1 MKCSRTHWSR
11 WALVALLGLTLV
23 VAIGATQM
31 ARAVEIDDDGFI
43 AADEVIDDDVFINSE
58 TVVVDGTVNGNLF
71 ASGGSV
77 TINGTVGGDL
87 IVTGSE
93 VTVNGLVNGNL
104 AFFGG
109 ELSVDGTVEG
119 SIYVLGGSLILES
132 QAAVG
137 RNVSF
142 TGFGMETEPGSTI
155 GRDLQVSG
163 YQALLAGR
171 VDQDV
176 NAEVVALEIEG
187 SVGGDVMA
195 QVSKP
200 GQGPLGQFQ
209 WPGMPAMVDP
219 GLRVAEEAQ
228 IGGTLTYV
236 SPVEQADTIESLPDG
251 GVVHQL
257 PTKPEMSVPLTP
269 EKQVASWLLARA
281 QDCLTLLVLGG
292 LALWWAPAL
301 LKRLAE
307 QARARPLPSAGW
319 GLVVMIAGGISV
331 VVLAALILVL
341 GILMGAVTLGGLAG
355 AVFGVGFS
363 GLALAFALFL
373 LAITYGSKLIV
384 AYMAG
389 RLALQRLAP
398 RRADGIWPLVLGV
411 VLYVLLR
418 SIPILG
424 WFIGVIVTF
433 VGLGA
438 MWLLFR
444 GRRSVPA
451 PVAGNDQG

>member
-1 MKCSRTHWSR
+1 MKYSCTHWFR
-11 WALVALLGLTLV
+11 WALIAALALV
-23 VAIGATQM
+23 VAIGATQT
-31 ARAVEIDDDGFI
+31 AQAVEIDDDGII
-43 AADEVIDDDVFINSE
+43 AADEVIDDDVFIGAD

-71 ASGGSV
+71 ASGNSV

-93 VTVNGLVNGNL
+93 ATVNGLVNGNI
-104 AFFGG
+104 AFAGQT
-109 ELSVDGTVEG
+109 LSVGGTVKG
-119 SIYVLGGSLILES
+119 SIYVLAGSLTLES
-132 QAAVG
+132 RAAVG

-142 TGFGMETEPGSTI
+142 SGFGMETEPGSTV
-155 GRDLQVSG
+155 GRDLQVGS

-176 NAEVVALEIEG
+176 DAEVEALEIEG
-187 SVGGDVMA
+187 SIGGDLMA
-195 QVSKP
+195 DVSEPEASPP
-200 GQGPLGQFQ
+200 GWFR
-209 WPGMPAMVDP
+209 WPGMPAMVAP

-228 IGGTLTYV
+228 IGGTLTYA
-236 SPVEQADTIESLPDG
+236 SPVEQADTIKALPGG
-251 GVVHQL
+251 GVVYQ
-257 PTKPEMSVPLTP
+257 PVAKPQVSTTP
-269 EKQVASWLLARA
+269 WLVARA

-292 LALWWAPAL
+292 LALWLAPAL
-301 LKRLAE
+301 LKHLAD

-319 GLVVMIAGGISV
+319 GLVVMIAGFIGL

-341 GILMGAVTLGGLAG
+341 GIMMGAVTLGGLAS
-355 AVFGVGFS
+355 AIFGVGFS

-373 LAITYGSKLIV
+373 LVIVYGSKLIV
-384 AYMAG
+384 AYVAG
-389 RLALQRLAP
+389 NLALRRLAP

-418 SIPILG
+418 SIPVLG
-424 WFIGVIVTF
+424 WFIGMIVTF

-444 GRRSVPA
+444 EQRGVPA
-451 PVAGNDQG
+451 PVVGDVT

>member
-1 MKCSRTHWSR
+1 MKCAHTHWFR
-11 WALVALLGLTLV
+11 LALVAALALV
-23 VAIGATQM
+23 VAIGAGRT
-31 ARAVEIDDDGFI
+31 ARAVEVDDDGFI
-43 AADEVIDDDVFINSE
+43 AADEVIDDDVFTSAE

-71 ASGGSV
+71 ASGDSV

-109 ELSVDGTVEG
+109 ELSVGGTVEG
-119 SIYVLGGSLILES
+119 SIFALGGSLTLES
-132 QAAVG
+132 PAVVG
-137 RNVSF
+137 RNLFF
-142 TGFGMETEPGSTI
+142 TGFGMKTEPGSTI
-155 GRDLQVSG
+155 GRDLLVSG

-171 VDQDV
+171 IDQDV
-176 NAEVVALEIEG
+176 DAEVAALEIEG
-187 SVGGDVMA
+187 SIGGDVVA
-195 QVSKP
+195 DVSEP
-200 GQGPLGQFQ
+200 GESPPGQFQ
-209 WPGMPAMVDP
+209 WPGLPAMVDP

-228 IGGTLTYV
+228 IDGMLTYV

-257 PTKPEMSVPLTP
+257 PTKPKGPVPLTP
-269 EKQVASWLLARA
+269 GEQAASWLLARA
-281 QDCLTLLVLGG
+281 QDGLTLLVLGG

-301 LKRLAE
+301 LKRLAD
-307 QARARPLPSAGW
+307 QARARPLPAAGW
-319 GLVVMIAGGISV
+319 GLVVMITGFIGL
-331 VVLAALILVL
+331 VVLTALILVL

-355 AVFGVGFS
+355 TVFGMGFS

-384 AYMAG
+384 AYVAG
-389 RLALQRLAP
+389 KLALQRLAP

-424 WFIGVIVTF
+424 WFIGMIVTF

-444 GRRSVPA
+444 KRRSVPA
-451 PVAGNDQG
+451 PVVGDVT

>member
-1 MKCSRTHWSR
+1 LR
-11 WALVALLGLTLV
+11 
-23 VAIGATQM
+23 I
-31 ARAVEIDDDGFI
+31 AV
-43 AADEVIDDDVFINSE
+43 
-58 TVVVDGTVNGNLF
+58 
-71 ASGGSV
+71 
-77 TINGTVGGDL
+77 
-87 IVTGSE
+87 
-93 VTVNGLVNGNL
+93 
-104 AFFGG
+104 
-109 ELSVDGTVEG
+109 
-119 SIYVLGGSLILES
+119 
-132 QAAVG
+132 
-137 RNVSF
+137 
-142 TGFGMETEPGSTI
+142 
-155 GRDLQVSG
+155 
-163 YQALLAGR
+163 R

-176 NAEVVALEIEG
+176 DAEVGALEIEG
-187 SVGGDVMA
+187 SIGGDVMA
-195 QVSKP
+195 QVSEP
-200 GQGPLGQFQ
+200 GKGPLGQFQ
-209 WPGMPAMVDP
+209 WPGLPAMVDP
-219 GLRVAEEAQ
+219 GLRVTEEAQ

-257 PTKPEMSVPLTP
+257 PTKPEMLVPLTP
-269 EKQVASWLLARA
+269 GKQVASWLLARA

-292 LALWWAPAL
+292 LALWWAPVL

-355 AVFGVGFS
+355 AVFGMGFS
-363 GLALAFALFL
+363 GLALALALFL

-398 RRADGIWPLVLGV
+398 QCADGVWPLVMGV
-411 VLYVLLR
+411 VLYVVLR

-451 PVAGNDQG
+451 PVVGNEQG